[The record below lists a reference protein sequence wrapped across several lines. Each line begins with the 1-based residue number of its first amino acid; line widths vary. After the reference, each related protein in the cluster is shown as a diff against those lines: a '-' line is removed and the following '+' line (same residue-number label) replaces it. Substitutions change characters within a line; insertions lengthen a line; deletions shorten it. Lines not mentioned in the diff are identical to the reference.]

1 MYRLTVIA
9 GPSNAQPARG
19 SSFAVGAGTF
29 SIGRHSQ
36 NQIVLESGNVSKRHC
51 VLVVDNT
58 RVAVED
64 QGSSNGTF
72 VNGKLSAKRDIQAGD
87 RISVGEFVLE
97 LTSSAPA
104 LAAPKSNVV
113 AFPSSPTAPAPAP
126 AAPLFVDSTAED
138 APMPKDPLGKIK
150 YHFDR
155 YVLPYFFSFNERYEW
170 RIVIGSLFGL
180 YLALNLF
187 ISLSPLM
194 AEQERAVDR
203 EISQRARVIAREIAE
218 RNTAAIAAKA
228 DSKLDLGS
236 FEKAWG
242 VRVAVIIDMENRILA
257 PSTKAG
263 NYFLNPPGAAGIAV
277 KASKL
282 FQKEKQDA
290 FVTKVDSDSIV
301 AIEPIQVLNPAL
313 GKNQTRA
320 MAVVALDATLSAVE
334 GGELWLVYAHTLV
347 LSIVVGLFVFY
358 LIYRITLRPFQEM
371 NQKVDQVLRGEHVE
385 FKPSVYF
392 GEIEPLWDLVD
403 SALKRVPR
411 NDESIGAGADGAR
424 GISSSDLAG
433 PLRTIASSSKNG
445 VAILDEER
453 KILYINSIFEEITG
467 VRNESSEGQALTAV
481 CRDQAFS
488 SLVSDLCERAA
499 PGTEGSA
506 EEFDF
511 SGILFQIQVVS
522 FGTFGDAKCFVFN
535 LIRKEE

>member
-19 SSFAVGAGTF
+19 SSFAVGTGTF

-51 VLVVDNT
+51 VLVVDNA

-72 VNGKLSAKRDIQAGD
+72 VNGKLSAKRDLRPGD

-97 LTSSAPA
+97 LGSGAPA
-104 LAAPKSNVV
+104 VASARSNVL
-113 AFPSSPTAPAPAP
+113 AFPGAHPSMPAP
-126 AAPLFVDSTAED
+126 AAPLFADATAED
-138 APMPKDPLGKIK
+138 APMPKDLPGKVK

-155 YVLPYFFSFNERYEW
+155 YVLPYFFGFNERYEW

-194 AEQERAVDR
+194 SEQERAVER

-218 RNTAAIAAKA
+218 RNTPAVAAKA

-242 VRVAVIIDMENRILA
+242 VRVALVVDMENRILA

-263 NYFLNPPGAAGIAV
+263 NYFQNPPGAAGTAV
-277 KASKL
+277 KAGKA
-282 FQKEKQDA
+282 FRDGKQDG
-290 FVTKVDSDSIV
+290 FVLKPDADSIV
-301 AIEPIQVLNPAL
+301 AVEPIQVLNPAL
-313 GKNQTRA
+313 GKNETRA

-347 LSIVVGLFVFY
+347 LSILIGLFVYY

-371 NQKVDQVLRGEHVE
+371 NRKVDQVLRGEHVE

-392 GEIEPLWDLVD
+392 SEIDPLWDLVD

-411 NDESIGAGADGAR
+411 ADESAAGGAGGGR
-424 GISSSDLAG
+424 GISSNDLAG
-433 PLRTIASSSKNG
+433 PLRAIAAASKDG

-453 KILYINSIFEEITG
+453 KILFLNSVFEEITG
-467 VRNESSEGQALTAV
+467 VRNDSGEGQPLSAV
-481 CRDQAFS
+481 SRDQAFS
-488 SLVSDLCERAA
+488 SLVADLCDRAS
-499 PGTEGSA
+499 PGTEGA
-506 EEFDF
+506 ADEFDF
-511 SGILFQIQVVS
+511 SGVVFRVQVVS